1 MVRYKKKVR
10 KKTKMTPKER
20 TQRFMK
26 IVEEKGFQDMAR
38 QMNEEELA
46 LLIRSLVP
54 ESDPNK
60 KGD

>member
-1 MVRYKKKVR
+1 
-10 KKTKMTPKER
+10 MTPKER
-20 TQRFMK
+20 KRKSME
-26 IVEEKGFQDMAR
+26 IIREKGFTEMAL